1 MINNLFKKIEEAEKN
16 LNGVVKKTPIEF
28 CSRISKKVG
37 AEIYFKRED
46 LQEIR
51 SFKIRGA
58 FNKIKNLSEK
68 EKKKGIVTASAGN
81 HAQGVAFSCTKLK
94 IKGIIFMPETTPNQ
108 KIERVKYFGGDFI
121 EIKLEGENFDIT
133 NKKAKDFAEKK
144 AVYIPPFDDL
154 LVIAG
159 QGVIGKEIYEDF
171 SGELDY
177 VLVPIGGGGLISG
190 IATYLKEK
198 NPKIKIIGVEPI
210 GAANMCYSLKK
221 NKIMALKSINTF
233 CDGVAVKEV
242 GKLTFK
248 ICQKYVDKVL
258 TVPDG
263 AVAQTMI
270 ELYQNE
276 GIIVEPAAALS
287 VAVLEEIKKE
297 IKNKKVVCLLSG
309 GNNDI
314 LRYPEILE
322 KSLVWQ
328 GKKHY
333 FIVEFIQRPGRLKK
347 FLNDVLG
354 PDDDIVLFE
363 YIKKNNK
370 ERGPVFIGIE
380 LKNKKDLKP
389 LLERM
394 EKEDFNYQKITD
406 KDLLYHYLV

>member
-94 IKGIIFMPETTPNQ
+94 IKGIIFMSEITPYQ

-263 AVAQTMI
+263 VVAQTMI

-354 PDDDIVLFE
+354 PDDDIILFE